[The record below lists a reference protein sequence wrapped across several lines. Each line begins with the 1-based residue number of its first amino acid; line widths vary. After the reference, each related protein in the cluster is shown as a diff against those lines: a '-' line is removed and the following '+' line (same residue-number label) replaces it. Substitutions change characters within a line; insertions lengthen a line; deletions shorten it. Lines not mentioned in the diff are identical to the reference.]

1 MASRRWA
8 AQAAAL
14 MFAWVAVA
22 GGAGAE
28 EPKRAEQPIELL
40 MKFQVPDDLQFCGE
54 PVPVQ
59 REDVRERV
67 EMEVLLQLGNPGQT
81 ALWLKRMPRYFPMIE
96 AAIAEMGLP
105 PDLKYVA
112 VVESSLR
119 PDALSRAG
127 AAGPWQFMRGTGK
140 VCGLEQNGW
149 VDERLDWEK
158 STRTAL
164 AYLKELHDDFGNW
177 ALALASYNAGM
188 GRVRD
193 LMEEQG
199 QPDYY
204 GLLLPAETERYV
216 FRAIA
221 VKLITEDP
229 GRFGLDLAGASVY
242 PPLATSAVE
251 IEVKRRLPLLVLADA
266 AGVSYRYFRRLNP
279 WVKGDELPKGKY
291 VVQVPVQTPEG
302 WTARLEEW
310 QSKGSV
316 AKAAPA
322 PSGAEGDPAESADSA
337 DPTLSRHTVQKGE
350 TLTGIARRY
359 AVHLEKLLSA
369 NGLTDAS
376 VIRPGQQIVLPP
388 AN

>member
-1 MASRRWA
+1 MA
-8 AQAAAL
+8 
-14 MFAWVAVA
+14 AWMAVA
-22 GGAGAE
+22 GIAGAE
-28 EPKRAEQPIELL
+28 EPKRPENPIEVL

-96 AAIAEMGLP
+96 ATIAEMGLP

-164 AYLKELHDDFGNW
+164 LYLKDLHDDLGNW
-177 ALALASYNAGM
+177 ALALAAYNAGA
-188 GRVRD
+188 GRVQG
-193 LMEEQG
+193 LMREQG
-199 QPDYY
+199 QADYY
-204 GLLLPAETERYV
+204 GTLLPAETERYV

-229 GRFGLDLAGASVY
+229 GRFGIDLTGASVY
-242 PPLATSAVE
+242 PPLATSAAE
-251 IEVKRRLPLLVLADA
+251 IEVKRRLPVPVLADA
-266 AGVSYRYFRRLNP
+266 AGMSYRYFRRLNP

-291 VVQVPVQTPEG
+291 VILVPVQTPEG

-310 QSKGSV
+310 ESKKAV
-316 AKAAPA
+316 AAVSPPVSPAPA
-322 PSGAEGDPAESADSA
+322 EGKADPAEATASD
-337 DPTLSRHTVQKGE
+337 DPALSRHTVQKGD
-350 TLTGIARRY
+350 TLTSIARRY

-376 VIRPGQQIVLPP
+376 VIRPGQQILLPP